1 MHGQAKKRD
10 QSIDVLRG
18 LAIILVVAGHA
29 NRGAIDEKLSYSRLL
44 NLIDYV
50 IYSVHMPVF
59 FYLSGY
65 FCFASLNKRETLTF
79 FRSRMRVIVRPYIIW
94 SVITVAAGVVMSN
107 FTYIRTPVRIMDLLQ
122 IGWKPIG
129 VLWFLYALFAMQVAA
144 TLLWRRPVIALI
156 GIIVLEAVVTGVVA
170 GGGNELP
177 TRIIAHAPFFFTG
190 LLVASV
196 DHRPLPK
203 PNGNPLIYA
212 LLWSSVWL
220 SGAYLF
226 FDTGIASPVS
236 LIVLPICAAG
246 ILALACVSTQLE
258 GSGAGVLLAK
268 LGRASMSIYLLHI
281 FVLALVPRLLKLL
294 SVDEAW
300 SRIVFGTLIGVFG
313 AYLLSIVLH
322 RLRLSRPLGF
332 NS

>member
-1 MHGQAKKRD
+1 
-10 QSIDVLRG
+10 
-18 LAIILVVAGHA
+18 
-29 NRGAIDEKLSYSRLL
+29 
-44 NLIDYV
+44 
-50 IYSVHMPVF
+50 MPVF
-59 FYLSGY
+59 FCLSGY
-65 FCFASLNKRETLTF
+65 LCFNSLKKKEPFTF

-129 VLWFLYALFAMQVAA
+129 VLWFLYALLVMQVAA
-144 TLLWRRPVIALI
+144 TLFWRRPAIALI
-156 GIIVLEAVVTGVVA
+156 GVIVLEAVVTGVVA

-203 PNGNPLIYA
+203 LNGNPLYG
-212 LLWSSVWL
+212 LLWGSVWL
-220 SGAYLF
+220 SGVYLCF
-226 FDTGIASPVS
+226 NVGIASPVS

-246 ILALACVSTQLE
+246 LLALACVSRQLA
-258 GSGAGVLLAK
+258 GSGVGILLAK

-332 NS
+332 NG